1 MLEEG
6 SLVGIAPG
14 GDGSFEPAMAAA
26 TAETWLAIS
35 DDCVKVLDLDGRL
48 LSLNGGGRTL
58 LEVDDPGD
66 LIGKPWQNFWKE
78 PARQLATE
86 AVVAAGRG
94 NRSHFRGA
102 ADTVKGTPK
111 YWDVVVAP
119 IPGPDGEPLRIL
131 VISRDVSQ
139 EQRNEQR
146 LLEIARRVSENA
158 RIEAENLRRLLRDA
172 PSIMGV
178 LRGPKHIF
186 ELLNQAALQLTGHRD
201 LLGMAARDAFPGPER
216 DALIRRLDSVYASGE
231 PFVVTDAAVQLQRRP
246 DGPYEDAFLN
256 LVFQPIRDEEGQV
269 SGIFVEGTDITER
282 VRVARAL
289 ADNEK
294 GLRLAQEVAGIG
306 SLEVDI
312 ATGEVRGSEQFWR
325 IWGLSPRESI
335 NIKVLEDLVLPEDRD
350 VRSRIETRRNGS
362 AAPEVEYRIRRP
374 DTGEIRW
381 VARHIE
387 FTHDTVGRPQKM
399 MGVMQDITERKQAE
413 EQRALLT
420 RELEHRMKNTLAM
433 VGAIAAQ
440 TLKGDDMGA
449 ARSALIARLA
459 ALAAAND
466 ILLLRDW
473 NSAPVRTVVEG
484 AMKPHMS
491 SEGRVSIDGPQLWLN
506 AKQGLALS
514 LGLHELATNAAK
526 YGALS
531 NSRGTVSV
539 TWSKDR
545 GADGTPIFRLEWR
558 ELGGPPVTPPSRRGF
573 GSRLIERVVAADFHG
588 SVGIE
593 YEPAGVSCVLEA
605 PLSDLPA
612 SGKGSK
618 A

>member
-1 MLEEG
+1 VLKEG
-6 SLVGIAPG
+6 SLVGNVPG
-14 GDGSFEPAMAAA
+14 GGGSFEPAMAAA
-26 TAETWLAIS
+26 TAETWLSIS
-35 DDCVKVLDLDGRL
+35 DDCIKVLDLDGRL
-48 LSLNGGGRTL
+48 LSLNDGGRTL
-58 LEVDDPGD
+58 LEVEDPGD
-66 LIGKPWQNFWKE
+66 LVGRPWQSFWKA
-78 PARQLATE
+78 PARELATE
-86 AVVAAGRG
+86 AVAAAGRG
-94 NRSHFRGA
+94 ERRHFRGA
-102 ADTVKGTPK
+102 ADTLKGTPK
-111 YWDVVVAP
+111 YWDVEVAP
-119 IPGPDGEPLRIL
+119 IAGPDGQPIRIL

-172 PSIMGV
+172 PSIMCV
-178 LRGPKHIF
+178 LRGPRHVF

-201 LLGMAARDAFPGPER
+201 LLGMAARDAFPGADG
-216 DALIRRLDSVYASGE
+216 DALIKLLDSVYATGE
-231 PFVVTDAAVQLQRRP
+231 PFVVTDAAVPLQRQP
-246 DGPYEDAFLN
+246 GEAFEDAFLN
-256 LVFQPIRDEEGQV
+256 LVFQPIRDEEGKV
-269 SGIFVEGTDITER
+269 SGIFVEGTDITAR
-282 VRVARAL
+282 VRVERAL
-289 ADNEK
+289 AESEK
-294 GLRLAQEVAGIG
+294 RLRLAQEVAGIG

-312 ATGEVRGSEQFWR
+312 ATGETRGSEQFWR
-325 IWGLSPRESI
+325 IWGLSPRGSI
-335 NIKVLEDLVLPEDRD
+335 NIKVLEDIVLPEDRE
-350 VRSRIETRRNGS
+350 VRSHLETRRDGS

-387 FTHDTVGRPQKM
+387 FTHDAAGRPQQM
-399 MGVMQDITERKQAE
+399 IGVMQDITARKQAE

-433 VGAIAAQ
+433 VGAIATQ
-440 TLKGDDMGA
+440 TLKGDDMEA
-449 ARSALIARLA
+449 ARSTLIARLA

-473 NSAPVRTVVEG
+473 NSAPVQGVVEG
-484 AMKPHMS
+484 ALKPHMA
-491 SEGRVSIDGPQLWLN
+491 SEGRVSIGGPPLWVN
-506 AKQGLALS
+506 AKQGLSLS

-531 NSRGTVSV
+531 NSRGTVSIA
-539 TWSKDR
+539 WSTGQ

-558 ELGGPPVTPPSRRGF
+558 ERGGPPVTPPSRRGF
-573 GSRLIERVVAADFHG
+573 GSRLIEQVVAADFHG

-612 SGKGSK
+612 AGKDSQ